1 MGIILEIIG
10 IGITLMFGLAALKR
24 AGIDIGWLNPFTF
37 FHRMAWKKKV
47 SVPPLYNL
55 QHPVDVAAVLG
66 MAVVKSTGEITSD
79 QKQGLLNLYSKHLN
93 ANPSEANDL
102 WIASSHLMR
111 RSPVEASEI
120 SDILSRSAEKF
131 STFHIQTLFA
141 LMTEAKL
148 LDKSTNSNQ
157 SALIEAAQTFFA
169 KRNPDAKS
177 WDAK

>member
-1 MGIILEIIG
+1 MGIILEIVG

-55 QHPVDVAAVLG
+55 EHPVDVAAVLG
-66 MAVVKSTGEITSD
+66 MSIVKSTGEITSD
-79 QKQGLLNLYSKHLN
+79 QKQGLINLYRKHLN
-93 ANPSEANDL
+93 ASLTEANDL

-111 RSPVEASEI
+111 RSPVDASEI

-131 STFHIQTLFA
+131 SAFHIQTLFS
-141 LMTEAKL
+141 LMTDAKS
-148 LDKSTNSNQ
+148 LDKSANSNQ
-157 SALIEAAQTFFA
+157 TALIEATQAFFA

-177 WDAK
+177 WDVK

>member
-1 MGIILEIIG
+1 MGIILEIVG

-24 AGIDIGWLNPFTF
+24 AGIDVGWLNPFTF

-79 QKQGLLNLYSKHLN
+79 QKQGLIDLYSKHLN
-93 ANPSEANDL
+93 ANPTEANDL

-111 RSPVEASEI
+111 RSLVEASEI
-120 SDILSRSAEKF
+120 PDILSRSAEKF
-131 STFHIQTLFA
+131 SNFHIESLFA
-141 LMTEAKL
+141 LMADARA
-148 LDKSTNSNQ
+148 LDKSTHANQ
-157 SALIEAAQTFFA
+157 TALIEAVKVFFA

-177 WDAK
+177 WKT